1 MDLDCSA
8 RSKEVDQHS
17 RITSHEILLLIMI
30 HFAYRSKQDHSLVAV
45 IDPQSQQLLQPTF
58 RFPQYVNLQMISFHA
73 HTHVIFVYGS
83 EVSKYETLSKYMVIR
98 SSIHPHNPPLAV
110 KPPSPPP
117 PLNFRIVHPGIIM

>member
-1 MDLDCSA
+1 
-8 RSKEVDQHS
+8 
-17 RITSHEILLLIMI
+17 MI
-30 HFAYRSKQDHSLVAV
+30 YFAYCSKQDHSLVAV
-45 IDPQSQQLLQPTF
+45 LDPQSQQLLQPLF

-98 SSIHPHNPPLAV
+98 SSIHPHDPPLAV

-117 PLNFRIVHPGIIM
+117 H